1 MKSLPPQL
9 AKLHHSKRSRI
20 RIFTSAFAMVPLL
33 ILAAFFGA
41 ISAPASAQ
49 EKAADGK
56 CPPPSRNDGTVET
69 LHGVSVADPYRWLE
83 DQNSPE
89 TRAWIE
95 AQDRCTNA
103 VLDSVPGRA
112 QITKRLTELMKV
124 DSFGLPTER
133 NGYYFFAKR
142 NSDQDL
148 FVIYRRKGLQGT
160 DEVLVDPHSLS
171 ADHSTSVN
179 LQSVSHDGS
188 LASYAIRAGGQDEV
202 TVHFI
207 DTETRKEL
215 PDQLPKAD
223 YFGVSIEPNN
233 RGVYYSH
240 TTPEGPR
247 VYHHVMGTP
256 ATSDA
261 EIFGKGFGPDKIIG
275 AELSEDGRDLLI
287 EVVYGSGSTRSE
299 LYFQD
304 VQKGGPVKPVVN
316 DLDYNFNGEIQ
327 DGAMYVA
334 TNWKAPHWHIFRV
347 DLQNP
352 ARDAWKEIIP
362 ETDTAIDTFNLIGGK
377 VFVQYVRNAV
387 SQVKVFDAD
396 GKPGAE
402 IALPALGTV
411 SGNRGSWD
419 SKNSFLDFHSFN
431 IPDSVYRYDLQTGK
445 LDVWAAPKVPLDS
458 SAYTVEQAWYESKD
472 KTRIPIF
479 LFYKKGLKKDGARP
493 TWLTGYGGFDVNNTP
508 YYYAPAVEW
517 ADAGGI
523 FALAILRGGG
533 EFGEAWHK
541 AGMMEKKQNVF
552 DDFIA
557 AGEWLISSGYTNS
570 KKLGIEGGSNGG
582 LLVGAALTQKPDLMQ
597 AVVCEYPLLDMV
609 RFHKFMEGPY
619 WVPEYGSSEDAAQF
633 KYIYAYSPYHNVKK
647 GVKYPAVL
655 FITGDGDTRVAPL
668 HARKMAAQLQAAT
681 SSDRPILL
689 LYDTK
694 SGHSGGRPL
703 GKQIEE
709 ATNFLSFFF
718 LELGVSAN

>member
-1 MKSLPPQL
+1 MKSVPAQPVN
-9 AKLHHSKRSRI
+9 LHDSQDLRLQ
-20 RIFTSAFAMVPLL
+20 FPSAMFRLLPLL
-33 ILAAFFGA
+33 ILAAIFVG
-41 ISAPASAQ
+41 IPAPAAAQDSAS
-49 EKAADGK
+49 AGK

-69 LHGVSVADPYRWLE
+69 IHGISVADPYRWLE

-95 AQDRCTNA
+95 AQDRCTDA
-103 VLDSVPGRA
+103 VLDSFPGRA
-112 QITKRLTELMKV
+112 QITKRLTALMKV
-124 DSFGLPTER
+124 DSFGLPVER

-148 FVIYRRKGLQGT
+148 FVIYRRKGLQGP
-160 DEVLVDPHSLS
+160 DEVLVDPHALS

-179 LQSVSHDGS
+179 LEAVSHDGS
-188 LASYAIRAGGQDEV
+188 LAAYAVRAGGQDEV

-207 DTETRKEL
+207 DTETRKEF

-223 YFGVSIEPNN
+223 YFGVSIQPDK
-233 RGVYYSH
+233 RGVYYSR
-240 TTPEGPR
+240 TTGDGPR
-247 VYHHVMGTP
+247 VYHHVMGS
-256 ATSDA
+256 AAGSDA
-261 EIFGKGFGPDKIIG
+261 ELFGKGYGPDKIIG
-275 AELSEDGRDLLI
+275 VGLSEDGRDLVI

-299 LYFQD
+299 LYFMD
-304 VQKGGPVKPVVN
+304 VEKGAPVKPVVN
-316 DLDYNFNGEIQ
+316 DLDFNFNGEIQ
-327 DGAMYVA
+327 GGSMYVA

-347 DLQNP
+347 DLKNP
-352 ARDAWKEIIP
+352 ARDSWKEIIP
-362 ETDTAIDTFNLIGGK
+362 ETDSAIGTFSLVGGK
-377 VFVQYVRNAV
+377 IFVEYVRNAV
-387 SQVKVFDAD
+387 SQVKIFDAD
-396 GKPGAE
+396 GKPGVDV
-402 IALPALGTV
+402 ALPALGTV
-411 SGNRGSWD
+411 AGNRGAWD
-419 SKNSFLDFHSFN
+419 SQNAFLDFESFN
-431 IPDSVYRYDLQTGK
+431 IPSSVYRFDLHTGK
-445 LDVWAAPKVPLDS
+445 LEIWAAPKVPLDS
-458 SAYTVEQAWYESKD
+458 DAYTVEQAWYESKD

-508 YYYAPAVEW
+508 YYDVPAIEW
-517 ADAGGI
+517 ADAGGV

-557 AGEWLISSGYTNS
+557 AGEWLIDSGYTNS
-570 KKLGIEGGSNGG
+570 KKLAIEGGSNGG
-582 LLVGAALTQKPDLMQ
+582 LLVGATLTQRPDLVQ

-609 RFHKFMEGPY
+609 RYHKFMEAPY
-619 WVPEYGSSEDAAQF
+619 WIPEYGSSEDAAQF
-633 KYIYAYSPYHNVKK
+633 KYIYAYSPYHNVKQ

-703 GKQIEE
+703 SKQIEE
-709 ATNFLSFFF
+709 RTNLLSFLF
-718 LELGVSAN
+718 LELGVPAN

>member
-1 MKSLPPQL
+1 MKSLPAQL
-9 AKLHHSKRSRI
+9 AKLHHSKRSRL

-33 ILAAFFGA
+33 ILAAFFVT

-69 LHGVSVADPYRWLE
+69 IHGVSVADPYRWLE
-83 DQNSPE
+83 DRNSPE

-188 LASYAIRAGGQDEV
+188 LAAYAIRAGGQDEV

-709 ATNFLSFFF
+709 AANFLSFFF